1 MPNQEPMIK
10 VQDVRFRY
18 DPEQPK
24 YAVDGVSLDIRRGEF
39 VAVLGANGCGKS
51 TLAKHFNA
59 ILLPEAGTVLVEGM
73 DTRNE
78 DHLYDVR
85 QKVGMVFQNPDN
97 QIVATIVEEDVAF
110 APENLGVPPEEIRT
124 RIDEAMKLAGIYEK
138 REAAPYK
145 LSGGQ
150 KQRVAIAGVIA
161 MRPDCLVMDESTAML
176 DPHGRAQ
183 VMKTI
188 RQLRAAG
195 ITIVSI
201 THYMEE
207 AAQADRVLVM
217 SRGRIVMEGTP
228 EQVFSQTERLH
239 GYHLDVPQAAELRDE
254 LVKAGIPMPEKGRA
268 CRGIP
273 FMGNRRE
280 AAPHQSAGG
289 AADSFPLGGSHS
301 DEKLPR
307 MPERHRNRA
316 VSGGKG
322 TTMSEII
329 RVENLSYI
337 YNQGM
342 PDATKALDDVS
353 FTVEEGDFVGIIG
366 STGSGKS
373 TLISHFNGL
382 NRPTSGRVLVDGRDL
397 WEQGADLRSF
407 RFLVGLV
414 MQYPEYQLFEETCA
428 RDIAYGPR
436 NMGLDEAE
444 VQRRVREAAA
454 FVGLSDELLEKSPF
468 ELSGG
473 QKRRVAIAGVMAMHP
488 RVLVLDEPA
497 AGLDPE
503 GRDTILSQ
511 IRDYHEKTGIT
522 VLLVSHSM
530 EDIAKYANRVLV
542 MHRAKIA
549 MYDTV
554 ENVFARAQELLEL
567 GLSVPQ
573 VTQIFLKLR
582 QMGLDIPADVYTI
595 PYAVKTIQ
603 KALAAR
609 QGGGA
614 NA

>member
-1 MPNQEPMIK
+1 
-10 VQDVRFRY
+10 
-18 DPEQPK
+18 
-24 YAVDGVSLDIRRGEF
+24 
-39 VAVLGANGCGKS
+39 
-51 TLAKHFNA
+51 
-59 ILLPEAGTVLVEGM
+59 
-73 DTRNE
+73 
-78 DHLYDVR
+78 
-85 QKVGMVFQNPDN
+85 
-97 QIVATIVEEDVAF
+97 
-110 APENLGVPPEEIRT
+110 
-124 RIDEAMKLAGIYEK
+124 
-138 REAAPYK
+138 
-145 LSGGQ
+145 
-150 KQRVAIAGVIA
+150 
-161 MRPDCLVMDESTAML
+161 
-176 DPHGRAQ
+176 
-183 VMKTI
+183 
-188 RQLRAAG
+188 
-195 ITIVSI
+195 
-201 THYMEE
+201 
-207 AAQADRVLVM
+207 
-217 SRGRIVMEGTP
+217 
-228 EQVFSQTERLH
+228 
-239 GYHLDVPQAAELRDE
+239 
-254 LVKAGIPMPEKGRA
+254 
-268 CRGIP
+268 
-273 FMGNRRE
+273 
-280 AAPHQSAGG
+280 
-289 AADSFPLGGSHS
+289 
-301 DEKLPR
+301 
-307 MPERHRNRA
+307 
-316 VSGGKG
+316 
-322 TTMSEII
+322 MSEII

-522 VLLVSHSM
+522 VLLV
-530 EDIAKYANRVLV
+530 

-603 KALAAR
+603 KALAAK